1 MAESAPLMGSTTNVE
16 RPRNWKEA
24 KDSGWQP
31 PVYDS
36 EEVKRQV
43 QKGFLT
49 KVYGILYHPAPPAP
63 ALHLPWFH
71 LPAVSR

>member
-1 MAESAPLMGSTTNVE
+1 MAESAPLMGTTTNVE

-43 QKGFLT
+43 
-49 KVYGILYHPAPPAP
+49 YAILAIQ
-63 ALHLPWFH
+63 L
-71 LPAVSR
+71 AVTTAFCVLFSTVESIQYAVVGD